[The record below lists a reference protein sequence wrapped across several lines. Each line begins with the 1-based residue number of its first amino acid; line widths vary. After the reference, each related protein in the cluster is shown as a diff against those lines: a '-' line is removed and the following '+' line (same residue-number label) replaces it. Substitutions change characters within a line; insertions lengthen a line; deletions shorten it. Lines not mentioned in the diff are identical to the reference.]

1 MKIELN
7 KTKCTRPFDIVRP
20 ATCFIPDMGPA
31 AAPDNRNV
39 WMKLQAPH
47 HKTAV
52 NLATGELALIEPK
65 TQCETV
71 EAKVVIS

>member
-7 KTKCTRPFDIVRP
+7 KTKCIRPFDIVHP
-20 ATCFIPDMGPA
+20 ATCFIPDMGPV

-39 WMKLQAPH
+39 WMKLVAPH

-52 NLATGELALIEPK
+52 NLATGEIAVIDPK
-65 TQCETV
+65 TSCETV
-71 EAKVVIS
+71 DATVVVK